1 MFDILQYCQIVF
13 GLSRISI
20 FHLARQNVSFNTFK
34 AGGSSFAQT
43 LFNPWFAN
51 LFKLSSK
58 KNYPLFQK

>member
-43 LFNPWFAN
+43 LFNPWLQIF
-51 LFKLSSK
+51 
-58 KNYPLFQK
+58 